1 MRVAKLITQSEY
13 KRNTTV
19 GISRRRRFVLPSR
32 RVAFRFA
39 ATLSQ
44 YHYIRRRN
52 GPSFSMSAFFLC
64 TARKQERERERE
76 REVWRRRKPFQ
87 SPPAQRCKKSYKVNF
102 MPHRSPLA
110 RTPPPP
116 NDANAAAHFRHFS
129 REQRGISRALKAAV
143 DRDRGRRELS

>member
-76 REVWRRRKPFQ
+76 RE
-87 SPPAQRCKKSYKVNF
+87 
-102 MPHRSPLA
+102 RSGDDENRFKA
-110 RTPPPP
+110 RPP
-116 NDANAAAHFRHFS
+116 NDAKKV
-129 REQRGISRALKAAV
+129 IK
-143 DRDRGRRELS
+143 

>member
-52 GPSFSMSAFFLC
+52 GPSFSMSALKSQSFEEFQLVAFRVDWTCLVPVIRLHLPFPLLHSLFPSPSTISFCPQSRVDLVRMPVCASPAVSGFALPQPTLIRSSHQSSCLVKVDFF
-64 TARKQERERERE
+64 
-76 REVWRRRKPFQ
+76 
-87 SPPAQRCKKSYKVNF
+87 
-102 MPHRSPLA
+102 
-110 RTPPPP
+110 
-116 NDANAAAHFRHFS
+116 
-129 REQRGISRALKAAV
+129 
-143 DRDRGRRELS
+143 